1 MKHIIT
7 LLVCVLTLAIIPIK
21 GEAQNCV
28 LKGKTFEQVDSPKTS
43 KQKDMGTKTPY
54 TFRAKDGK
62 EYPIY
67 ISKQGKAFIWRISK
81 KTGKQYKQ
89 YLPEVTKEL
98 QKKKVNV

>member
-1 MKHIIT
+1 MKHIIIS
-7 LLVCVLTLAIIPIK
+7 LMCVLTLMIIPIK

-28 LKGKTFEQVDSPKTS
+28 LRGKTFEQIDSSKSS
-43 KQKDMGTKTPY
+43 KQKDMGVKTQY
-54 TFRAKDGK
+54 TFKAKDGK

-67 ISKQGKAFIWRISK
+67 ISKQGKAFIWRVSK

-98 QKKKVNV
+98 QKKKANV

>member
-1 MKHIIT
+1 MKHFIT

-28 LKGKTFEQVDSPKTS
+28 LKGKTFEQVNSPKTS

-54 TFRAKDGK
+54 TFKAKDGK

-67 ISKQGKAFIWRISK
+67 TSKQGKAFIWRVSK

-89 YLPEVTKEL
+89 YLPEVTKQL
-98 QKKKVNV
+98 QSQKKNV

>member
-1 MKHIIT
+1 MKHFIT
-7 LLVCVLTLAIIPIK
+7 LLMCMLALAIIPIK

-54 TFRAKDGK
+54 TFKAKDGK

-67 ISKQGKAFIWRISK
+67 ISKNGKAFIWRKSA
-81 KTGKQYKQ
+81 KTGKLYKQ
-89 YLPEVTKEL
+89 YLPEITKQL
-98 QKKKVNV
+98 QTQRR

>member
-1 MKHIIT
+1 MKYFIT

-28 LKGKTFEQVDSPKTS
+28 LRGKTFDQEDSTKSS
-43 KQKDMGTKTPY
+43 KQKNMGVKTQY
-54 TFRAKDGK
+54 TFKAKDGK

-67 ISKQGKAFIWRISK
+67 VSKQGKAFIWKVSK

-89 YLPEVTKEL
+89 YLPEVTKQL
-98 QKKKVNV
+98 QTQKKNV